1 MKGTDMKLFELA
13 YRTRAENIAAV
24 LFAALT
30 IIGG

>member
-1 MKGTDMKLFELA
+1 MWLKEMNELA